1 MTNVRPNALTLS
13 VAIAISS
20 SMIGTQA
27 LADRRLQTKSVDIHG
42 NGHAEF
48 TQSEVIVQPTLGDD
62 QQPIPKSFTTTY
74 PDQTEVRAGYDIPS
88 EGFTD
93 VLSGIVGGVSIVD
106 QFETDENNVAQKYTK
121 VLKVGNEGVFKFTHN
136 LAERK
141 LLIEVR
147 DRMTHQDSIKAVRVQ
162 LGNTQTLEPFTK
174 VASPEHLVGVLKG
187 AHERAGNL
195 GEVDHYVALA
205 TLKVNKVK
213 VNGRTFLRL
222 LASAEQPPELRRL
235 GQSLFVN
242 DEALLAAAT
251 SAYAQV
257 HVLGEDIQQ
266 QALNKLL
273 SYHKPVGYVV
283 HVEDDT
289 QPYPVPEGYPKLE
302 VTEAPGEIIVFRS
315 QKQNPTDLAF
325 VEGLHDMW
333 EEESST
339 RPPSDAKT
347 QIKKDKVKSYQYTI
361 RSRQMALLEGL
372 AAEHN
377 AGPEEDGEITLAY
390 DHDLMIALSQYE
402 YLYQA
407 LTSANLDGADE
418 FELTIGQIEI
428 ASSVVTP
435 TWMHNQLKKYFSFKP
450 ALRNLLTNQFF
461 IQNIQ
466 KVISGDSD
474 IIRVQADDPGDEE
487 ELASKVVSNKPRELI
502 EIKIRQEELLAKE
515 SELTQLRNQL
525 KLTTEKTST
534 SEKEQ
539 LRALQLR
546 QQIEDKLVQF
556 HQELGQQKNQIQ
568 TLQRQV
574 SRIPSLEKQLSS
586 IRAYAI
592 IAQYSITASRLGID
606 DWIDT
611 LPLEVQSRRISE
623 RIKEIFR
630 IYAATGQPDEE
641 ALKAK
646 PAAIGGKRGIAP
658 VNKKNLATLQSIQ
671 QQLQQAPRQP
681 DALDSE
687 TLTTFEGQLG
697 ITNSQHDPLDRR
709 RTIQQ
714 HLKHQAIKIFQT
726 HIQNQQEHEEPKE
739 WLQKLLQEIEHIP
752 ELKQQAR
759 DASAGALKVRNA
771 QIAIELGIDNW
782 DVTQPPEEQARI
794 IRKKILEIKQLAAA
808 TTQPDEEAVKAK
820 APTNEDDLATL
831 QFIRPPKQQRL
842 QQNEE
847 PSDGEIQERLA
858 FCEGKLGLVPENE
871 DDLEARNRWLQQ
883 RIKQLSLEIH
893 QQNVE
898 NQQKLAKRSSLL
910 HFLQEEADRIPILRK
925 KAREVTAAAIK
936 DYNTQIAAKLGI
948 DNWDGTQTL
957 EEQARLINQKI
968 SEIKQPVAPTSIAPT
983 SIAPTSIA
991 PTSIAPTSIAP
1002 TSIAPTSI
1010 APTSIAPTSIA
1021 PTSIAPTS
1029 VAATSV
1035 AATSIAP
1042 TSVTLTSVA
1051 PTSVAATPVSATEQT
1066 REEPANAERATIEH
1080 QLGPVPES
1088 EKDPEVCCQAIQQH
1102 HKEQE
1107 TQTDQQYLQQRSITT
1122 DAEKET
1128 EIKAEIKA
1136 RYTTIAVRLGI
1147 EDFDSNADIDVQQE
1161 CLVQKLETM
1170 NAEAQRLR
1178 QQLNTMSIQL
1188 DMEDFYTDTRKVALA
1203 GVLGIDP
1210 NDNTALSDRAA
1221 VESAVYTKLNK
1232 LKFLDTYVDYI
1243 RTGNSEVMPE
1253 VRETLSDMEKTLQ
1266 MRAPDEKDDVYL
1278 RRQAISEEIW
1288 GFISKARQRSE
1299 EKALAI
1305 LKAIEE
1311 ILDIK
1316 VNEEDD
1322 KTTRLIRVRRMFDG
1336 DDLTDHRLDKIH
1348 NTLWADEDTAPDGRD
1363 LKVAKLLAY
1372 LHYKVGGSD
1381 PDQRAREQQTDPL
1394 AQVEEALF
1402 GINFNE
1408 QNDRTAR
1415 LARVL
1420 KILGYAGEYQL
1431 GRIDQSLWKED
1442 SEALDEKGLRLKK
1455 LDASLTYKVEDPYRD
1470 KQVIEQLTRLI
1481 AAIEDQ
1487 LHIHPLDCVVG
1498 IKKVKAFTAKLASD
1512 LMMNFDNDASLSEQ
1526 KDTLMARIQAFR
1538 DEVNQVYED
1547 ETARRARNN
1556 EMAHQ
1561 LNIKDYNDD
1570 ASINDQNSLI
1580 NAKLQLL
1587 DEEVIDK
1594 VQPDVNARILI
1605 IENELDRHMARLGPK
1620 PRYVLDREAAT
1631 ARAVLKKAE
1640 SELKAAHQ
1648 KLDAMV
1654 QPGGDGASGSKVQQ
1668 PIQEQ
1673 ARLEAEIE
1681 VRKADIER
1689 MKSALKVAEK
1699 TVEND
1704 GGPFQYTPG
1713 QVKVMTDMH
1722 GFIHQHALKKQA
1734 LEAAMGLA
1742 ASAAKSAKVIPQLST
1757 FDFDDEFAPIRLQA
1771 MVGKDL
1777 TFHQASRIVRVFRN
1791 LKRNF
1796 SPSSFELEDDQS
1808 QDVLEEVGVLVQ
1820 RIRNE
1825 LGKGPQQYD
1834 EVINGMGKMAIHF
1847 VKYEE
1852 EDLKSFLE
1860 YFATRFASGNKI
1872 ITLLREGL
1880 ISKVEL
1886 ENYIKAVRGV
1896 DGYQTVAEFEHF
1908 LGDKQGV
1915 RVPEFRKVIQMLSD
1929 EGAEQFM
1936 GIAITPV
1943 TVTATGPAGMKE
1955 SVDGMKEYAAA
1966 VIANY
1971 VLDDIAFE
1979 NGRRTAAFLANV
1991 QETLTPYANAAGLSQ
2006 SELIQAIHDTLMQAH
2021 AAAVEQQLNDYWV
2034 KPSAFLVQAVT
2045 WYYTS
2050 YKPLLVTHTARQAA
2064 ELSLSN
2070 MSFLYL
2076 LDLTN
2081 RGDYLHRMLT
2091 PFQHWLERYGV
2102 DPDRTGQYAYHNGIE
2117 QVSEVGGLAMPLGKA
2132 ASSVILL
2139 STGSMLFARQYNAN
2153 PHRYRSISRMV
2164 PEIVKSMGSRQGV
2177 QVPLLHRVTPQKV
2190 KTLASATAALVLG
2203 PVATVGTYAHGLIS
2217 GFTYAQTFGVAL
2229 ASSLTFDFF
2238 MNDNKML
2245 TQWLGGPLGRSLDKM
2260 NRWIG
2265 LGETQDE
2272 YVKRTAIA
2280 APQYFSETD
2289 EEYAYRV
2296 KANNTMYGWTRHENY
2311 LQFRERRDRTMRLF
2325 ENGWEKYFRENIPEW
2340 SFSHAKSIPYSYTLG
2355 TFYEWGDKKATRDEL

>member
-1 MTNVRPNALTLS
+1 MTNIRPNALTLS

-42 NGHAEF
+42 NGHVEF
-48 TQSEVIVQPTLGDD
+48 IQSEVIVQPTLDDD

-93 VLSGIVGGVSIVD
+93 VLSGFEGGVSIVD

-121 VLKVGNEGVFKFTHN
+121 VLKVGNEGVFRFTHN

-162 LGNTQTLEPFTK
+162 SGNTQTLEPFTK

-187 AHERAGNL
+187 VHERAGNL
-195 GEVDHYVALA
+195 GEVDNYVALA
-205 TLKVNKVK
+205 TLEVDKVEVE
-213 VNGRTFLRL
+213 GRTFMRL
-222 LASAEQPPELRRL
+222 IAAGEHPPELRRL

-242 DEALLAAAT
+242 DEVLLAAAT

-257 HVLGEDIQQ
+257 HVLGENIQQ

-289 QPYPVPEGYPKLE
+289 QPYPVPEGYQKLE

-325 VEGLHDMW
+325 VQGLNNMW
-333 EEESST
+333 AKESGYCI
-339 RPPSDAKT
+339 PSPAKT
-347 QIKKDKVKSYQYTI
+347 QIKKDKVKSYQYII

-372 AAEHN
+372 AAVHN
-377 AGPEEDGEITLAY
+377 AGLEEDGEMTLAY
-390 DHDLMIALSQYE
+390 DHDLMTPLSQYE
-402 YLYQA
+402 YLHQA
-407 LTSANLDGADE
+407 LASANSDGADE

-428 ASSVVTP
+428 ASSVVTS
-435 TWMHNQLKKYFSFKP
+435 TWMQNQLKKYFSFKP
-450 ALRNLLTNQFF
+450 AFRNLLTNQFF
-461 IQNIQ
+461 IQNIHE
-466 KVISGDSD
+466 VIADDSD
-474 IIRVQADDPGDEE
+474 IIRVQADDPGDGEE
-487 ELASKVVSNKPRELI
+487 FASNILSDKPSKLI
-502 EIKIRQEELLAKE
+502 EIKVRQEELLAKE
-515 SELTQLRNQL
+515 RELTLLRNQL

-534 SEKEQ
+534 SAKEQ

-546 QQIEDKLVQF
+546 QQIEDKLIQF

-574 SRIPSLEKQLSS
+574 NRIPTLEKKLSN
-586 IRAYAI
+586 IRAYALL
-592 IAQYSITASRLGID
+592 AHFSVTASRLGID

-623 RIKEIFR
+623 RVSEIFR
-630 IYAATGQPDEE
+630 VYAATEQPDEE

-646 PAAIGGKRGIAP
+646 PAAIGGKQGIAP
-658 VNKKNLATLQSIQ
+658 VSKKNLAILLSIE
-671 QQLQQAPRQP
+671 QQLQQAFRRP
-681 DALDSE
+681 DLLDSE
-687 TLTTFEGQLG
+687 KLTTFEGQLG
-697 ITNSQHDPLDRR
+697 ITNSQHDPLERR
-709 RTIQQ
+709 RTILQ

-726 HIQNQQEHEEPKE
+726 HIQNQQEHQEPKK
-739 WLQKLLQEIEHIP
+739 WLQKLLQEIEQIT
-752 ELKQQAR
+752 ELKQEAH
-759 DASAGALKVRNA
+759 DASAGDLKVRNA
-771 QIAIELGIDNW
+771 QIAIELGIDYW
-782 DVTQPPEEQARI
+782 DVTQPLAEQARI

-808 TTQPDEEAVKAK
+808 TAQPDKGAVKAK
-820 APTNEDDLATL
+820 ASTNEDDLASL

-847 PSDGEIQERLA
+847 PTDGEIRERLA
-858 FCEGKLGLVPENE
+858 FYEGKLDLVPENE
-871 DDLEARNRWLQQ
+871 DDLEARNLGLQQ
-883 RIKQLSLEIH
+883 RIMQLSIEIH
-893 QQNVE
+893 QQNIE
-898 NQQKLAKRSSLL
+898 NQQKLAKRSTWL
-910 HFLQEEADRIPILRK
+910 HFLQEEVDRIPILRK
-925 KAREVTAAAIK
+925 KTREVTAAAIQ

-957 EEQARLINQKI
+957 EAQTRLINQKI
-968 SEIKQPVAPTSIAPT
+968 NEIKQAAAATSATATLIIPTSVTATPIASTSIVPKPVISTPVATTLVA
-983 SIAPTSIA
+983 A
-991 PTSIAPTSIAP
+991 
-1002 TSIAPTSI
+1002 
-1010 APTSIAPTSIA
+1010 
-1021 PTSIAPTS
+1021 TS

-1035 AATSIAP
+1035 AAT
-1042 TSVTLTSVA
+1042 
-1051 PTSVAATPVSATEQT
+1051 EQT
-1066 REEPANAERATIEH
+1066 QEEAVKAELASIER
-1080 QLGPVPES
+1080 QPGLVPEN
-1088 EKDPEVCCQAIQQH
+1088 EKDPQACCRAIQQH
-1102 HKEQE
+1102 HKEQQ
-1107 TQTDQQYLQQRSITT
+1107 TQTDQQYLQQQSITT
-1122 DAEKET
+1122 DAEKE
-1128 EIKAEIKA
+1128 AEIKA
-1136 RYTTIAVRLGI
+1136 FYATIAVHCDI
-1147 EDFDSNADIDVQQE
+1147 KDFDSNADIDVQQE

-1178 QQLNTMSIQL
+1178 QQLNTMSTQL
-1188 DMEDFYTDTRKVALA
+1188 EMEDFYTITRKVALA

-1210 NDNTALSDRAA
+1210 NDNTILSNRDA

-1253 VRETLSDMEKTLQ
+1253 VRETLSDVEKTLQ

-1278 RRQAISEEIW
+1278 RRQVISEEIQ
-1288 GFISKARQRSE
+1288 GFISKAKQRSE

-1311 ILDIK
+1311 ILNIK
-1316 VNEEDD
+1316 VNKGDD

-1336 DDLTDHRLDKIH
+1336 DYLTDQRLDKIH
-1348 NTLWADEDTAPDGRD
+1348 NTLWADEDAAPDGRD
-1363 LKVAKLLAY
+1363 LKVTKILAY
-1372 LHYKVGGSD
+1372 LHYKVGGPN
-1381 PDQRAREQQTDPL
+1381 PDQCAREQQTDPL
-1394 AQVEEALF
+1394 AQVEEEF
-1402 GINFNE
+1402 GINFNK
-1408 QNDRTAR
+1408 QNDKATR
-1415 LARVL
+1415 LDRVL
-1420 KILGYAGEYQL
+1420 KILDCVGEYNL

-1442 SEALDEKGLRLKK
+1442 SEVLDERGLRLRK
-1455 LDASLTYKVEDPYRD
+1455 LDASLTYKVEDPYHD
-1470 KQVIEQLTRLI
+1470 KQVIVRLLRLI

-1487 LHIHPLDCVVG
+1487 LHIHPLEYVVG
-1498 IKKVKAFTAKLASD
+1498 IKKVNAFTAKLASD
-1512 LMMNFDNDASLSEQ
+1512 LMINIDNDASLSVQ
-1526 KDTLMARIQAFR
+1526 RDALIARIQAFR
-1538 DEVNQVYED
+1538 DEVNQVYD
-1547 ETARRARNN
+1547 DGTARRARNN
-1556 EMAHQ
+1556 EMARQ
-1561 LNIKDYNDD
+1561 LNIKDYDDD
-1570 ASINDQNSLI
+1570 ASIDDQNRQI
-1580 NAKLQLL
+1580 KAKLQLL
-1587 DEEVIDK
+1587 DEEVIDR
-1594 VQPDVNARILI
+1594 VQPDVSARILI

-1620 PRYVLDREAAT
+1620 PRYVLDRKAAT
-1631 ARAVLKKAE
+1631 ARTVLKKAE
-1640 SELKAAHQ
+1640 SELKAAHL
-1648 KLDAMV
+1648 KLDAMA
-1654 QPGGDGASGSKVQQ
+1654 QPDGDDASDSKIRQLT
-1668 PIQEQ
+1668 QEQ
-1673 ARLEAEIE
+1673 ARLQADIE
-1681 VRKADIER
+1681 VRTADIER
-1689 MKSALKVAEK
+1689 MKAALKLAEK
-1699 TVEND
+1699 AVEND

-1713 QVKVMTDMH
+1713 QVEVLTDMYD
-1722 GFIHQHALKKQA
+1722 FIHQHALKKQA

-1742 ASAAKSAKVIPQLST
+1742 ASAAKSGKVIPELST

-1771 MVGKDL
+1771 KVGKDL
-1777 TFHQASRIVRVFRN
+1777 TFHQASRIATVFRN
-1791 LKRNF
+1791 LKRSF
-1796 SPSSFELEDDQS
+1796 PLSSVEPVDNQP
-1808 QDVLEEVGVLVQ
+1808 QNVLEEVGILVQ

-1834 EVINGMGKMAIHF
+1834 EIINGMGKMAIHF

-1860 YFATRFASGNKI
+1860 YFATRSATGNRI
-1872 ITLLREGL
+1872 IALLRKGL
-1880 ISKVEL
+1880 ISKIEL

-1896 DGYQTVAEFEHF
+1896 NGYQTVAEFEHF

-1915 RVPEFRKVIQMLSD
+1915 KVLEFRKVIQMLSD

-1936 GIAITPV
+1936 KIAITPV
-1943 TVTATGPAGMKE
+1943 TLTATGPAGMKE

-1991 QETLTPYANAAGLSQ
+1991 QETLTPYANAAGLSE

-2021 AAAVEQQLNDYWV
+2021 AAAVEQELTNYWI

-2045 WYYTS
+2045 WYYAS
-2050 YKPLLVTHTARQAA
+2050 YKPLLITHTARQAA
-2064 ELSLSN
+2064 EQSVIN

-2102 DPDRTGQYAYHNGIE
+2102 DPDRTGQYAYHNVIE

-2132 ASSVILL
+2132 AASVILL
-2139 STGSMLFARQYNAN
+2139 KTGSILFARQYNAN
-2153 PHRYRSISRMV
+2153 PQMYRSISRLV

-2190 KTLASATAALVLG
+2190 KTLASTTAALVLG
-2203 PVATVGTYAHGLIS
+2203 PVATVGAYAHGLIS
-2217 GFTYAQTFGVAL
+2217 GFTYAQTFGFAL

-2245 TQWLGGPLGRSLDKM
+2245 TQWLGGPLGRSLDKF
-2260 NRWIG
+2260 NRWRG
-2265 LGETQDE
+2265 MGESDDD

-2289 EEYAYRV
+2289 DEYAYRV

-2311 LQFRERRDRTMRLF
+2311 LQFRERRDRTIKLF
-2325 ENGWEKYFRENIPEW
+2325 ENGWEKYFRENVPKW

-2355 TFYEWGDKKATRDEL
+2355 TFYEWGDKKMRNFSR